1 MFQWVSFFSSMLS
14 VLGVCVN
21 VFRFFVFHCHRF
33 FLCNLVASLLSG
45 VCVFC
50 GFAFAC
56 QVCFEEGSKCTIIS
70 ESCASVVIELSNKL
84 RYGCSPSGWSK
95 FPNSLMNFSNSFT
108 WTACLCLIANAEIVV
123 KWWSL
128 FYMKELPGH
137 IFYFHVQILR
147 RCHWKKKFNKW

>member
-1 MFQWVSFFSSMLS
+1 MKFWCKNYIQVLKECSFWQFHNNKKLICCLGWYMKSEWKAGNQYFSVSYVFMWTRLIWHYILCNMFQWVSFFSSMLS

-70 ESCASVVIELSNKL
+70 ESCASVVI
-84 RYGCSPSGWSK
+84 R
-95 FPNSLMNFSNSFT
+95 
-108 WTACLCLIANAEIVV
+108 IV
-123 KWWSL
+123 
-128 FYMKELPGH
+128 E
-137 IFYFHVQILR
+137 
-147 RCHWKKKFNKW
+147 